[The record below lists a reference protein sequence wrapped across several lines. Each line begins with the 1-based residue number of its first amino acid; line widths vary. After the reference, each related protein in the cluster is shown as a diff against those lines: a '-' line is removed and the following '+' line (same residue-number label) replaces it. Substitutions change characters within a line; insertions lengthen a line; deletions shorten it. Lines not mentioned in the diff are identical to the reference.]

1 MIAMKDYVKL
11 GFRCGVEVHNRLA
24 TRQKLFCSCLP
35 MLSSQKPEK
44 IIIRKI
50 RAVAGELGKIDIA
63 AEYEY
68 LRNREFHYQIFSDA
82 CCLVEED
89 DEPPHPLNEEALE
102 IALQVA
108 KLLHCFIPD
117 EIHVMRKTVIDG
129 SNTSG
134 FQRTAIVGLN
144 GSLKTSL
151 GIVKIDSVSL
161 EEESAGIVEQIDGKV
176 LYRLDRLGIPLIEIG
191 TAVDIKN
198 PAHAREVAEKLGM
211 LIRSTGKSQRGLG
224 VTRQDVNVSIKGS
237 ARVEIKGVQEL
248 ELLEKIIENEVKR
261 QLELIKGGQK
271 PKEETRVWKDGI
283 TEYMRPLPGG
293 ERMYPETDI
302 SPIEITKQMLAKI
315 KLPETWE
322 QKLKKF
328 GKVLPKQMAEQILRS
343 DYLDLFEKFQKY
355 DSVMVANVLTSIL
368 KDLKRKG
375 FDISKISDNNFE
387 KFFSAVKSKRISKEA
402 IPQVLEAICQGK
414 NISNV
419 LNKFS
424 SISDEELRKEIRRIF
439 SAYPHLV
446 KEKNVSALMGEVMK
460 IARGKI
466 DGRTVAK
473 ILKEELENAR

>member
-1 MIAMKDYVKL
+1 MIAMTDYVKL

-24 TRQKLFCSCLP
+24 TRQKLFCSCPP

-44 IIIRKI
+44 IITRKL
-50 RAVAGELGKIDIA
+50 RAVAGELGRIDIA

-68 LRNREFHYQIFSDA
+68 LRNREFHYQIFLDA

-89 DEPPHPLNEEALE
+89 EEPPHPLNEEALQ

-108 KLLHCFIPD
+108 KLLHCDIPD

-151 GIVKIDSVSL
+151 GIVKIGSVSL
-161 EEESAGIVEQIDGKV
+161 EEESAGIVEQTDGRV

-191 TAVDIKN
+191 TTADIKN

-211 LIRSTGKSQRGLG
+211 IIRSTGKSQRGLG
-224 VTRQDVNVSIKGS
+224 VTRQDVNISIKGS

-248 ELLEKIIENEVKR
+248 ELLEKIIENEVLR
-261 QLELIKGGQK
+261 QIELVKKKQS
-271 PKEETRVWKDGI
+271 KEETRTAKPDGT

-302 SPIEITKQMLAKI
+302 PPIEITKQMLAKI

-328 GKVLPKQMAEQILRS
+328 ERLLPKQMAEQILRS

-387 KFFSAVKSKRISKEA
+387 KNFSAVKSKKISKEA
-402 IPQVLEAICQGK
+402 IPHILEAICQGK

-424 SISDEELRKEIRRIF
+424 SISNEELRKEIRRIF
-439 SAYPHLV
+439 SAYPYLV
-446 KEKNVSALMGEVMK
+446 KENNVSALMGEVMK

-473 ILKEELENAR
+473 ILKEELEKT